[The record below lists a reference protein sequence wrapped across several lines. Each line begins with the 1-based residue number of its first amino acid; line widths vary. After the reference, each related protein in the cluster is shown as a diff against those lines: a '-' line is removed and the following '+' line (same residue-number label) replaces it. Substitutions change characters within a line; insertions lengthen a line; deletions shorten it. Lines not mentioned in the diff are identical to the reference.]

1 MALKRLGAIVSG
13 GVIGTANTLFTA
25 TGPTVVSTI
34 LISNTDT
41 SSHTFRLA
49 ISTGTSLPAVLG
61 RIGGTFTI
69 AANDAIPL
77 TIGATMDSTN
87 NKLLCSSDSVLVG
100 FQAFG
105 DDGS

>member
-13 GVIGTANTLFTA
+13 GVIGTADTLFTA
-25 TGPTVVSTI
+25 TGPTVISTI
-34 LISNTDT
+34 IVTNTNAAAQT
-41 SSHTFRLA
+41 YTLA

-61 RIGGTFTI
+61 RLTGVVSI
-69 AANDAIPL
+69 AAGDSHIITL
-77 TIGATMDSTN
+77 GATMDATN
-87 NKLLCSSDSVLVG
+87 NKLLCSASAVTVG